1 MRRRTRALLGWT
13 LTLSLVFAFWL
24 SGGVGPFAGLVHA
37 AQENAPEPV
46 TIADSEIYAQSA
58 VLMDAA
64 SGACCIRRRGR
75 SFAPMPALPRFSP
88 CILAL
93 ENCSQDDMVAVSEY
107 AASMPDVQLNMNAG
121 EYYGWGIFSTP

>member
-64 SGACCIRRRGR
+64 SGRVLYQKAGEEFR
-75 SFAPMPALPRFSP
+75 SNASTTKRLPG
-88 CILAL
+88 CLAL
-93 ENCSQDDMVAVSEY
+93 ETGGQECMVAVS
-107 AASMPDVQLNMNAG
+107 
-121 EYYGWGIFSTP
+121 